1 MSIYR
6 EDQAGELRQRW
17 SDQRLV
23 LTNGCFDLL
32 HMGHVRYL
40 AAARSMGDRL
50 VVGLN
55 SDESVRLLKGPNR
68 PITPQSDRAEILS
81 ALRSVDDVV
90 IFIAERATSLI
101 RALRPDVY
109 VKGGDYTLETL
120 DSTEVAALREVGSVI
135 ELVPMISGK
144 STTRILQALREK

>member
-1 MSIYR
+1 MPIYQ

-17 SDQRLV
+17 SDERLV

-32 HMGHVRYL
+32 HLGHVRYL
-40 AAARSMGDRL
+40 AAARGLGDRL

-55 SDESVRLLKGPNR
+55 SDDSVRLLKGPSR

-81 ALRSVDDVV
+81 ALRSVDDVI
-90 IFIAERATSLI
+90 IFTAERATTLI

-109 VKGGDYTLETL
+109 VKGADYTLDTL
-120 DSTEVAALREVGSVI
+120 DSGEVSALREVGAAI
-135 ELVPMISGK
+135 ELVPMVSGR
-144 STTRILQALREK
+144 STTQILKALREK

>member
-1 MSIYR
+1 MSIYQ

-32 HMGHVRYL
+32 HLGHVRYL
-40 AAARSMGDRL
+40 AAARGLGDRL

-55 SDESVRLLKGPNR
+55 SDESVRLLKGPSR

-81 ALRSVDDVV
+81 ALRSVDDVI
-90 IFIAERATSLI
+90 IFTAERATTLI

-109 VKGGDYTLETL
+109 VKGADYTLDTL
-120 DSTEVAALREVGSVI
+120 DSGEVSALREVGAAI
-135 ELVPMISGK
+135 ELVPMVSGR
-144 STTRILQALREK
+144 STTQILKALREK

>member
-1 MSIYR
+1 MPIYQ

-32 HMGHVRYL
+32 HLGHVRYL
-40 AAARSMGDRL
+40 AAARGLGDRL

-55 SDESVRLLKGPNR
+55 SDESVRLLKGPSR

-81 ALRSVDDVV
+81 ALRSVDDVI
-90 IFIAERATSLI
+90 IFTAERATTLI

-109 VKGGDYTLETL
+109 VKGADYTLDTL
-120 DSTEVAALREVGSVI
+120 DSGEVSALREVGAAI
-135 ELVPMISGK
+135 ELVPMVSGR
-144 STTRILQALREK
+144 STTQILKALREK

>member
-1 MSIYR
+1 MSIYQ

-32 HMGHVRYL
+32 HLGHVRYL
-40 AAARSMGDRL
+40 AAARGLGDRL

-55 SDESVRLLKGPNR
+55 SDESVRLLKGPSR

-81 ALRSVDDVV
+81 ALRSVDDVIV
-90 IFIAERATSLI
+90 FTAERATTLI

-109 VKGGDYTLETL
+109 VKGADYTLDTL
-120 DSTEVAALREVGSVI
+120 DFGEVSALREVGAAI
-135 ELVPMISGK
+135 ELVPMVSGR
-144 STTRILQALREK
+144 STTQILKAVREK

>member
-1 MSIYR
+1 MSIYQ

-32 HMGHVRYL
+32 HLGHVRYL
-40 AAARSMGDRL
+40 AAARALGDRL

-68 PITPQSDRAEILS
+68 PITPQLDRAEILS
-81 ALRSVDDVV
+81 GLRSVDDVV
-90 IFIAERATSLI
+90 IFIGERATTLI
-101 RALRPDVY
+101 RALKPDVY

-120 DSTEVAALREVGSVI
+120 DLGEVAALREVGAAI
-135 ELVPMISGK
+135 ELVPIVSGR
-144 STTRILQALREK
+144 STTRILQALGKK

>member
-1 MSIYR
+1 MPIYQ

-17 SDQRLV
+17 SDERLV

-32 HMGHVRYL
+32 HLGHVRYL
-40 AAARSMGDRL
+40 AAARGLGDRL

-55 SDESVRLLKGPNR
+55 SDDSVRLLKGPSR

-81 ALRSVDDVV
+81 ALRSVDDVIV
-90 IFIAERATSLI
+90 FTAERATTLI

-109 VKGGDYTLETL
+109 VKGADYTLDTL
-120 DSTEVAALREVGSVI
+120 DSGEVSALREVGAAI
-135 ELVPMISGK
+135 ELVPMVSGR
-144 STTRILQALREK
+144 STTQILKALREK